1 MWWLMEFDGSLL
13 TVQKSRWLQIARFDH
28 RTSRRTCSRNFE
40 EGNFLLGRHDGAIE
54 NFNSR

>member
-1 MWWLMEFDGSLL
+1 MEFDGSLL